1 MRERVEKRI
10 KDKVIVHVVVGN
22 EVVSRFKAYVAKL
35 IDDKKGV
42 LYDGRVVEKK
52 KGRWVYEPK

>member
-1 MRERVEKRI
+1 MRERVEKRV

-22 EVVSRFKAYVAKL
+22 EVVGRFKAYVAKL
-35 IDDKKGV
+35 VDDRKGV

-52 KGRWVYEPK
+52 RGRWVYEPR